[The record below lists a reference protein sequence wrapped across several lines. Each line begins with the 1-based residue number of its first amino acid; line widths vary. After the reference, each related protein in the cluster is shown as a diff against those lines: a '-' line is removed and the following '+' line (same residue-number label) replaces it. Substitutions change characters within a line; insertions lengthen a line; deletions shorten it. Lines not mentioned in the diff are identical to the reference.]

1 MWIHEGLGS
10 YMQPLFAQYLHGDI
24 AYKAY
29 LNNQR
34 KGLINTHPIVSN
46 KLMEV
51 EEVYEKGVGPALDIY
66 YKGSWIMHTL
76 RYLIGDPVFFDSV
89 TTLLYGTATQQPG
102 EFTTVYRNT
111 EDFIQLVNALS
122 GDDLSWFFDVYLYQA
137 KLPELQEQRSN
148 GELTL
153 SWLVPDDLPFPM
165 PVEVSVNGNIT
176 TLQLPDQNTLK
187 VTAQDVVIVDPNSKL
202 LRFEA
207 RYDATAK

>member
-1 MWIHEGLGS
+1 
-10 YMQPLFAQYLHGDI
+10 
-24 AYKAY
+24 
-29 LNNQR
+29 
-34 KGLINTHPIVSN
+34 
-46 KLMEV
+46 
-51 EEVYEKGVGPALDIY
+51 
-66 YKGSWIMHTL
+66 MHTL

-89 TTLLYGTATQQPG
+89 TTLLYGTATPQPG